1 MELPAVLAALLL
13 MEVAVA
19 LPVDLAVAAMA
30 RRTRDAASRLLRS
43 PVLHADVALL
53 LTDLAAVATRTPES
67 ASRPLRSP
75 EMLTDVA
82 VAQPKDLASATKLQE
97 LNEVVAVRLPVDLA
111 VRLLVDLGAVAVA
124 TRTPGSAT
132 RPLVLAAKLLAGLA
146 VMAVMATRTPGSASR
161 LLVSTEMLADLAVAS
176 PKDLASA
183 SKPEEPNVD

>member
-1 MELPAVLAALLL
+1 

-146 VMAVMATRTPGSASR
+146 VAVMATRTPGSASR